1 MRIEKLNPENV
12 TQYLWYL
19 RVAFAEEPEQMTA
32 EQIDEAGIRAR
43 VTDPFYAGTKS
54 LLAFEGDQAVGR
66 LEYHFYGCLQDG
78 ARMAYVDWVYVLKAY
93 RHKGIAQGLFRA
105 FEEECGR
112 NGIDQYYLI
121 RSVKPEADRFY
132 HGFKGAELSEEPL
145 LRKEIKTGE
154 AND

>member
-1 MRIEKLNPENV
+1 MRVEKLNPDNAER
-12 TQYLWYL
+12 YLKYL

-32 EQIDEAGIRAR
+32 EQVDEEGILKR
-43 VTDPFYAGTKS
+43 VSDPFYARTES
-54 LLAFEGDQAVGR
+54 LLAYEGDQVVGR

-93 RHKGIAQGLFRA
+93 RHRGIAQGLFRE
-105 FEEECGR
+105 FEAICRR

-154 AND
+154 SL